1 MQIGA
6 AKIFGG
12 DKAITIAGKDHLATG
27 DGCRT
32 EIQNAITQ
40 PVEVVGRIDR
50 VGEIPVAGPR
60 VRGKFLVGQL
70 LRLARL
76 QVDAIN
82 ISTGTGQ
89 IAALRFA

>member
-12 DKAITIAGKDHLATG
+12 DKAIPIAGKNHLTARNG
-27 DGCRT
+27 GWA

-40 PVEVVGRIDR
+40 PVEVGGRIDR